1 MSDLEHIDIAKYRKE
16 ITHDVDHLL
25 KKYCRIMGWEI
36 PDVDDQRART
46 LIIQALKDALA
57 QVESGN

>member
-1 MSDLEHIDIAKYRKE
+1 
-16 ITHDVDHLL
+16 
-25 KKYCRIMGWEI
+25 MGWEI